1 MELQQLLQLTIDRKA
16 SDLHLIVG
24 VPPTLRIDGTLV
36 AVPGEPTLSPQ
47 EAERLIKGFLNPDQQ
62 QKVTANKEL
71 DSSLAFSQNARFR
84 VNVYFQKGTIAAT
97 FRRIPLIIP
106 TIDEL
111 HLPPI
116 LHSFAKLHQGFVLV
130 TGPTGHGKSTTLAAV
145 LNEINATRPVH
156 ILSIE
161 DPIEFIFTPKQ
172 AIISQRE
179 MGQDSHSWDVA
190 LRASLREDPDV
201 VLIGEMRDLETIGAA
216 LTIAETG
223 HLVFATLHTNSAAQT
238 VDRIVDVFPEEQQK
252 QVQLQLS
259 NVFEAVFSQ
268 RLIPKIG
275 GGRVA
280 AYEIM
285 TSSNAVKTA
294 IREGK
299 THQIDNIIQTSAELG
314 MALIESSLAAS
325 AKEGIISAE
334 NARAFA
340 IRPEQLERLLQ

>member
-1 MELQQLLQLTIDRKA
+1 M
-16 SDLHLIVG
+16 
-24 VPPTLRIDGTLV
+24 
-36 AVPGEPTLSPQ
+36 
-47 EAERLIKGFLNPDQQ
+47 
-62 QKVTANKEL
+62 
-71 DSSLAFSQNARFR
+71 
-84 VNVYFQKGTIAAT
+84 
-97 FRRIPLIIP
+97 
-106 TIDEL
+106 
-111 HLPPI
+111 
-116 LHSFAKLHQGFVLV
+116 
-130 TGPTGHGKSTTLAAV
+130 
-145 LNEINATRPVH
+145 H

-161 DPIEFIFTPKQ
+161 DPIEFVFTPKQ